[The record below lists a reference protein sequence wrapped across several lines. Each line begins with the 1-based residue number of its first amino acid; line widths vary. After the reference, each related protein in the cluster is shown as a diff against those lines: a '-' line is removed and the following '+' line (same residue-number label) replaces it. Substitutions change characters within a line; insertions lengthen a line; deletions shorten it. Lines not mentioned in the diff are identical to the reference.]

1 MRPRALLAFALVVL
15 VLPES
20 LAAQGDIRLGLAGG
34 ITVPLRSYGDV
45 VNSGWIGNANLTY
58 MPGASAGL
66 GFRLDGLYARNGLSV
81 TSGNQTE
88 LGGLANLVFQFGSRK
103 SPNRIYLF
111 AGGGY
116 IRTRTSGPSFGT
128 ISSTD
133 PAWNAGAGFTFGVRA
148 MALFVEARYITVT
161 TSGVKPQFAP
171 LTAGI
176 SFGGL

>member
-1 MRPRALLAFALVVL
+1 MRPRALLAFVLVVL
-15 VLPES
+15 AVPAR
-20 LAAQGDIRLGLAGG
+20 LAAQGDIKLGLAGG
-34 ITVPLRSYGDV
+34 ITIPLRAYSDV
-45 VNSGWIGNANLTY
+45 VDKGWIGNVSLTY

-81 TSGNQTE
+81 ASGNQTE
-88 LGGLANLVFQFGSRK
+88 LGGVANLVFQFGSRK
-103 SPNRIYLF
+103 SPNRLYVF
-111 AGGGY
+111 GGGGF
-116 IRTRTSGPSFGT
+116 IRTRTTGPSFGT

-133 PAWNAGAGFTFGVRA
+133 PAWNAGAGFSFGVRA